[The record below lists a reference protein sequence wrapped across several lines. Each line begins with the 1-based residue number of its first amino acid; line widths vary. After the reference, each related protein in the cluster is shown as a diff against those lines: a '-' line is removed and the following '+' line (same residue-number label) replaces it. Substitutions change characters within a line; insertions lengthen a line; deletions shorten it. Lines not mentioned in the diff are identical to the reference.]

1 MDTFI
6 IDGTRTPIGSLGGA
20 LALVRTD
27 DLAAHSIRSLMN
39 KYSFIDPLDIDDVI
53 LDVLINLEKI
63 IATLLEWP
71 LY

>member
-6 IDGTRTPIGSLGGA
+6 IDGTRSPIGSLGGS

-39 KYSFIDPLDIDDVI
+39 KY
-53 LDVLINLEKI
+53 
-63 IATLLEWP
+63 P

>member
-6 IDGTRTPIGSLGGA
+6 IDGTRSPIGSLGGS

-39 KYSFIDPLDIDDVI
+39 KYPFIDPLDIDDVM
-53 LDVLINLEKI
+53 
-63 IATLLEWP
+63 LEWP